1 MRRIAIVNQKGGV
14 GKTTTA
20 INLSAA
26 LAVAEKRVLL
36 IDADSQANA
45 TSGLGMDGRE
55 NELSTYEVFGEPSCI
70 SKAIRP
76 TAVKFLY
83 IIPASLDL
91 AGLEIELI
99 DIEDRTSRLS
109 DAIGWLDSCAS
120 YDYVIIDAPP
130 SLGLL
135 TLNALVAAEGVLIP
149 VQCEYYSLEGISK
162 LTDTLNR
169 VRASLNPSLQIFG
182 VLLTMYDSRT
192 NLADQVAEE
201 VRKYFADRVF
211 ETMIPRNVRL
221 AEAPSFGQTILHYDI
236 NSRGAQA
243 YLELAKE
250 VIARG

>member
-26 LAVAEKRVLL
+26 LAVAEKHVLL
-36 IDADSQANA
+36 VDADAQANA
-45 TSGLGMDGRE
+45 TSGIGIDPRGV
-55 NELSTYEVFGEPSCI
+55 ELSTYEVLTDPGCI
-70 SKAIRP
+70 RQAIMP
-76 TAVKFLY
+76 TNVRFLDLL
-83 IIPASLDL
+83 PASLDL

-99 DIEDRTSRLS
+99 DKEDRASRLRQVLES
-109 DAIGWLDSCAS
+109 VDSR
-120 YDYVIIDAPP
+120 YDYILIDAPP

-135 TLNALVAAEGVLIP
+135 TLNALVAAGGVLIP

-162 LTDTLNR
+162 LVDTLKR
-169 VRASLNPSLQIFG
+169 VQSSLNPSLEVFG

-201 VRKYFADRVF
+201 VRKYFADKVF
-211 ETMIPRNVRL
+211 STTIPRNVRL

-236 NSRGAQA
+236 NSRGAQS
-243 YLELAKE
+243 YLELAQE
-250 VIARG
+250 VMRLG

>member
-36 IDADSQANA
+36 IDVDAQANA
-45 TSGLGMDGRE
+45 TSGLGLDNRE
-55 NELSTYEVFGEPSCI
+55 SDRSTYAVFMNPANIKET
-70 SKAIRP
+70 IRS
-76 TAVKFLY
+76 TSVKYLDAV
-83 IIPASLDL
+83 PASLDL

-99 DIEDRTSRLS
+99 ETDGRESRLRQAMS
-109 DAIGWLDSCAS
+109 YLDS
-120 YDYVIIDAPP
+120 YDYVIMDAPP

-135 TLNALVAAEGVLIP
+135 TLNALVAADSVLIP

-169 VRASLNPSLQIFG
+169 VRSFLNPSLEVFG
-182 VLLTMYDSRT
+182 VLLTMYDPRT

-201 VRKYFADRVF
+201 IKKHFSDKVFRV
-211 ETMIPRNVRL
+211 MIPRNVRL

-243 YLELAKE
+243 YLELASE
-250 VIARG
+250 VMARG

>member
-26 LAVAEKRVLL
+26 LAVAEKKVLL
-36 IDADSQANA
+36 VDIDAQANA
-45 TSGLGMDGRE
+45 TSGMGLDNR
-55 NELSTYEVFGEPSCI
+55 NLSVSTYDVLSNPA
-70 SKAIRP
+70 KVRDAIQ
-76 TAVKFLY
+76 TTSVKFLD

-91 AGLEIELI
+91 AGLEVELI
-99 DIEDRTSRLS
+99 DSQNRANRLR
-109 DAIGWLDSCAS
+109 DAIASLDSV
-120 YDYVIIDAPP
+120 YDYILMDAPP

-135 TLNALVAAEGVLIP
+135 TLNALVAAESVLIP

-162 LTDTLNR
+162 LVDTLNR
-169 VRASLNPSLQIFG
+169 VRSSLNPGLEVFG
-182 VLLTMYDSRT
+182 VLLTMFDSRT
-192 NLADQVAEE
+192 NLADQVARE
-201 VRKYFADRVF
+201 VRNYFQDKVF
-211 ETMIPRNVRL
+211 EISIPRNVRL

-236 NSRGAQA
+236 NSSGARA

>member
-36 IDADSQANA
+36 IDVDAQANA
-45 TSGLGMDGRE
+45 TSGLGLDNRE
-55 NELSTYEVFGEPSCI
+55 ANHSTYEVFMNPPN
-70 SKAIRP
+70 IRE
-76 TAVKFLY
+76 TIRSTSVKYLDAV
-83 IIPASLDL
+83 PASLDL

-99 DIEDRTSRLS
+99 DTEGRESRLRQ
-109 DAIGWLDSCAS
+109 AMAFLDT
-120 YDYVIIDAPP
+120 YDYVIMDAPP

-135 TLNALVAAEGVLIP
+135 TLNALVAADSVLIP

-169 VRASLNPSLQIFG
+169 VRSFLNPSLEIFG
-182 VLLTMYDSRT
+182 VLLTMYDPRT

-201 VRKYFADRVF
+201 IKKHFSDKVFRV
-211 ETMIPRNVRL
+211 MIPRNVRL

-243 YLELAKE
+243 YLELASE
-250 VIARG
+250 VMARG

>member
-1 MRRIAIVNQKGGV
+1 M

-36 IDADSQANA
+36 VDTDAQANA
-45 TSGLGMDGRE
+45 TSGLGIDARNLE
-55 NELSTYEVFGEPSCI
+55 VSTYEIMSEPGPARN
-70 SKAIRP
+70 AIRS
-76 TAVKFLY
+76 TQVKFLD

-99 DIEDRTSRLS
+99 DTEGRERKLG
-109 DAIGWLDSCAS
+109 DALRSLDSD
-120 YDYVIIDAPP
+120 YDYIIVDAPP

-135 TLNALVAAEGVLIP
+135 TLNALVAAQGVIIP
-149 VQCEYYSLEGISK
+149 VQCEYYSLEGIGK
-162 LTDTLNR
+162 LMDTLNR
-169 VRASLNPSLQIFG
+169 VRASLNPGLEIFG
-182 VLLTMYDSRT
+182 VLLTMYDPRT

-201 VRKYFADRVF
+201 VRKHFGEKVF
-211 ETMIPRNVRL
+211 RTMIPRNVRL

-243 YLELAKE
+243 YLELATE

>member
-36 IDADSQANA
+36 VDTDAQANA
-45 TSGLGMDGRE
+45 TSGLGIDARNLE
-55 NELSTYEVFGEPSCI
+55 VSTYEIMSEPGPARN
-70 SKAIRP
+70 AIRS
-76 TAVKFLY
+76 TQVKFLD

-99 DIEDRTSRLS
+99 DTEGRERKLG
-109 DAIGWLDSCAS
+109 DALRSLDSD
-120 YDYVIIDAPP
+120 YDYIIVDAPP

-135 TLNALVAAEGVLIP
+135 TLNALVAAQGVIIP
-149 VQCEYYSLEGISK
+149 VQCEYYSLEGIGK
-162 LTDTLNR
+162 LMDTLNR
-169 VRASLNPSLQIFG
+169 VRASLNPGLEIFG
-182 VLLTMYDSRT
+182 VLLTMYDPRT

-201 VRKYFADRVF
+201 VRKHFGEKVF
-211 ETMIPRNVRL
+211 RTMIPRNVRL

-243 YLELAKE
+243 YLELATE

>member
-1 MRRIAIVNQKGGV
+1 M

-36 IDADSQANA
+36 VDSDAQANA
-45 TSGLGMDGRE
+45 SSGLGIDTRHLE
-55 NELSTYEVFGEPSCI
+55 VSTYDVLSEPAPVRN
-70 SKAIRP
+70 AIRA
-76 TAVKFLY
+76 TSVKFLD

-99 DIEDRTSRLS
+99 DTPGRERRLR
-109 DAIGWLDSCAS
+109 DAILSLDAD
-120 YDYVIIDAPP
+120 YDYIIIDAPP

-135 TLNALVAAEGVLIP
+135 TLNALVAAEGVIIP
-149 VQCEYYSLEGISK
+149 VQCEYYSLEGIGK
-162 LTDTLNR
+162 LMDTLNR
-169 VRASLNPSLQIFG
+169 VRASLNPSLDIFG
-182 VLLTMYDSRT
+182 VLLTMHDPRT

-201 VRKYFADRVF
+201 VRKHFEDKVFA
-211 ETMIPRNVRL
+211 TMIPRNVRL

-243 YLELAKE
+243 YLELATE

>member
-26 LAVAEKRVLL
+26 LAVAEKKVLL
-36 IDADSQANA
+36 VDIDAQANA
-45 TSGLGMDGRE
+45 TSGMGLDNR
-55 NELSTYEVFGEPSCI
+55 NLAVSVYDVLSDPEKVRD
-70 SKAIRP
+70 AIHS
-76 TAVKFLY
+76 TSVKFLD

-91 AGLEIELI
+91 AGLEVELI
-99 DIEDRTSRLS
+99 DSQNRANRLR
-109 DAIGWLDSCAS
+109 DAICSLDSA
-120 YDYVIIDAPP
+120 YDYILIDAPP

-135 TLNALVAAEGVLIP
+135 TLNALVAAESVLIP

-162 LTDTLNR
+162 LVDTLNR
-169 VRASLNPSLQIFG
+169 VRSGLNPGLEVFG
-182 VLLTMYDSRT
+182 VLLTMFDSRT
-192 NLADQVAEE
+192 NLADQVASE
-201 VRKYFADRVF
+201 VRNHFQDKVF
-211 ETMIPRNVRL
+211 NTNIPRNVRL

-236 NSRGAQA
+236 NSSGARA

>member
-1 MRRIAIVNQKGGV
+1 MRRIAVVNQKGGV

-36 IDADSQANA
+36 IDVDAQANA
-45 TSGLGMDGRE
+45 TSGLGIDNRE
-55 NELSTYEVFGEPSCI
+55 PKLSTYEIFMDPE
-70 SKAIRP
+70 R
-76 TAVKFLY
+76 TREAVQGTSVKYLD

-99 DIEDRTSRLS
+99 DSEAREARLKRAIE
-109 DAIGWLDSCAS
+109 GLDS
-120 YDYVIIDAPP
+120 YDYVIMDAPP
-130 SLGLL
+130 SLGIL

-169 VRASLNPSLQIFG
+169 VRQSLNPGLEIFG
-182 VLLTMYDSRT
+182 VLLTMYDPRT

-201 VRKYFADRVF
+201 VRKYFSGKVF
-211 ETMIPRNVRL
+211 VTMIPRNVRL

-243 YLELAKE
+243 YLELASE
-250 VIARG
+250 VISRG

>member
-36 IDADSQANA
+36 IDVDAQANA
-45 TSGLGMDGRE
+45 TSGLGLENRE
-55 NELSTYEVFGEPSCI
+55 SNHSTYEIFINPSNI
-70 SKAIRP
+70 KETIRA
-76 TAVKFLY
+76 TSVKYLDAV
-83 IIPASLDL
+83 PASLDL

-99 DIEDRTSRLS
+99 DTEGRESRLRQAMS
-109 DAIGWLDSCAS
+109 YIDS
-120 YDYVIIDAPP
+120 YDYVIMDAPP

-135 TLNALVAAEGVLIP
+135 TLNALVAADSVLIP

-169 VRASLNPSLQIFG
+169 VRSFLNPSLEIFG
-182 VLLTMYDSRT
+182 VLLTMYDPRT

-201 VRKYFADRVF
+201 IRKHFPEKVF
-211 ETMIPRNVRL
+211 RAMIPRNVRL

-243 YLELAKE
+243 YLELASE
-250 VIARG
+250 VMARG